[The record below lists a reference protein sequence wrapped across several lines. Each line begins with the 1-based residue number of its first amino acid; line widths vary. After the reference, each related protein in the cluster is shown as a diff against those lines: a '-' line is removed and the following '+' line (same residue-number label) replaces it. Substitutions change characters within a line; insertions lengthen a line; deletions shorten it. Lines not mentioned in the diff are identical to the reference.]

1 MKDKEE
7 IKILNNPLFQE
18 APLQAQSR
26 GSNKESDLATGRPSG
41 LIWFLVLI
49 ADIKISGYNIG
60 RPSGQARWGGPH
72 WPGKGN
78 ENWTRWYW
86 QWFDDIDDVWEDRG
100 DDNDLD
106 EDTNPNILQASF
118 EARHEMAA
126 TMERKESLQESS
138 STSQV
143 RIWPSLKSQA
153 EISDFDILQSST
165 SSHLF
170 SIHRHHHSS
179 FLFSWL
185 RQRAWVQSSWHW

>member
-78 ENWTRWYW
+78 EN
-86 QWFDDIDDVWEDRG
+86 
-100 DDNDLD
+100 
-106 EDTNPNILQASF
+106 
-118 EARHEMAA
+118 
-126 TMERKESLQESS
+126 
-138 STSQV
+138 
-143 RIWPSLKSQA
+143 
-153 EISDFDILQSST
+153 
-165 SSHLF
+165 
-170 SIHRHHHSS
+170 
-179 FLFSWL
+179 
-185 RQRAWVQSSWHW
+185 